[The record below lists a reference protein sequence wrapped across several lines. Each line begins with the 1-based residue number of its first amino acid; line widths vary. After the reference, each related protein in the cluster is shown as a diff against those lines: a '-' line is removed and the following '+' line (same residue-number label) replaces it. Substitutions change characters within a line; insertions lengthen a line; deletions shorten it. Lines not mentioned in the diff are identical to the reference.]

1 VGDLEMTMKNEPL
14 TDRIER
20 LIVIATTALV
30 LSLATVVAV
39 AMAVMLLRLIW
50 A

>member
-1 VGDLEMTMKNEPL
+1 MKSEPL
-14 TDRIER
+14 TDRIDR
-20 LIVIATTALV
+20 LIVITTTALV

>member
-1 VGDLEMTMKNEPL
+1 MKNEPL
-14 TDRIER
+14 TDRIDR
-20 LIVIATTALV
+20 LIVITTTALV